1 MVKHR
6 PLEGQFDVPEA
17 RLAILVSRW
26 NGEITESLLAGALR
40 ALERHGLGSE
50 NLQILR
56 VPGAFELPLAASRV
70 AARGLLDGIVAL
82 GAVIRGDTPHFDYVC
97 SECTRGLGQVALDT
111 GLPVGFGLLTCDNF
125 DQARARAGDDRENK
139 GEEAALTV
147 LEMISLLRQLED

>member
-40 ALERHGLGSE
+40 ALERHGLGPE